1 MERKEKMKFELKD
14 SLYETLIVCAR
25 DYKSVKTNLK
35 KGDLTVDKTKRFV
48 IDHKQIYGIAGIN
61 SSDLQEIG
69 IEDCIADPWHVLEL
83 LYERY
88 KHSVTKKD
96 FKKTYFKALNKDE
109 LSDADIINGEDRYI
123 ARCMLEG
130 YVVLASAN
138 GILQWPDEKF
148 WFWQSKTDPDLIV
161 LRDWIKQEEK

>member
-1 MERKEKMKFELKD
+1 MKFELKD

-25 DYKSVKTNLK
+25 DYKSVKVNLK
-35 KGDLTVDKTKRFV
+35 KGNLIVDKTKRFV

-61 SSDLQEIG
+61 PSDLKEIG
-69 IEDCIADPWHVLEL
+69 IENCIEDPWHVLEM

-88 KHSVTKKD
+88 KYSVTNKDIKKP
-96 FKKTYFKALNKDE
+96 YFKALKKDE
-109 LSDADIINGEDRYI
+109 LTDANIINGEDRYI

-138 GILQWPDEKF
+138 GILQWPDDDL
-148 WFWQSKTDPDLIV
+148 WFWQSETDPDLIV
-161 LRDWIKQEEK
+161 LKEWIKQEDK

>member
-1 MERKEKMKFELKD
+1 MKFELKD

-25 DYKSVKTNLK
+25 DYKSVKVNLK
-35 KGDLTVDKTKRFV
+35 KGNLTVDKTKRFV

-61 SSDLQEIG
+61 PSDLKEIG
-69 IEDCIADPWHVLEL
+69 IENCIEDPWHVLEM

-88 KHSVTKKD
+88 KYSVTNKDIKKPC
-96 FKKTYFKALNKDE
+96 FKALKKDE
-109 LSDADIINGEDRYI
+109 LTDANIINGEDRYI

-138 GILQWPDEKF
+138 EILQWPDDDL
-148 WFWQSKTDPDLIV
+148 WFWQSETDPDLIV
-161 LRDWIKQEEK
+161 LKEWIKQEDK